1 MDYSGKLAFSPADIL
16 LPVTEEMEKWSVIA
30 CDQFTSDRAYWARVD
45 EYVGENPST
54 LRLMLPEAL
63 LGERDEAAEA
73 EKINAVMEKYLS
85 GGVFRKLTH
94 SYVYLERHITGQRV
108 RRGLLGVIDLDAYD
122 YRPEIL
128 SPVNPT
134 EGIVR
139 DRLPSRVKI
148 RAGAALE
155 MPHIMVFIDDPQFT
169 VIEPVIYELHD
180 PDRLYSFDLMEG
192 GGHITGWAVSGEHEK
207 KVEAALLKLAEGRGR
222 SPLYAVGDGN
232 HSLAAAKLHWEHI
245 REGLSESERET
256 HPARWCLAELVNLHD
271 SAIIFEPIHRT
282 VFETETAGLEQAVSD
297 WVSRISRPGSGHGL
311 TLVCSS
317 AAREY
322 TVTGL
327 TLGELIAAVDRF
339 TEEWTSAHGGYIDYV
354 HGDGEA
360 AELGRSAGCF
370 SLLLPPMN
378 KAELFPGLTKS
389 GPFPKKSFSVGHA
402 RDKRYYLECR
412 RITPEAGMN

>member
-1 MDYSGKLAFSPADIL
+1 MRKTSTLAFSPADIL
-16 LPVTEEMEKWSVIA
+16 LPNSDDMARWSVIA
-30 CDQFTSDRAYWARVD
+30 CDQFTSDPGYWDRVD
-45 EYVGENPST
+45 EYIGPAPST
-54 LRLMLPEAL
+54 LRLMLPEARL
-63 LGERDEAAEA
+63 KGLDEASEA
-73 EKINAVMEKYLS
+73 GKINRVMADYLAS
-85 GGVFRKLTH
+85 GVFRTLEH
-94 SYVYLERHITGQRV
+94 SYVYLERHITGNRV

-148 RAGAALE
+148 RAGAPLE
-155 MPHIMVFIDDPQFT
+155 MPHIMVFIDDPHFT

-180 PDRLYSFDLMEG
+180 PDLLYSFDLMEG
-192 GGHITGWAVSGEHEK
+192 GGHITGWAVSGEHEQR
-207 KVEAALLKLAEGRGR
+207 VEAALLKLSEGRGE

-245 REGLSESERET
+245 REGLSEEARET

-271 SAIIFEPIHRT
+271 SAIIFEPIHRA
-282 VFETETAGLEQAVSD
+282 VFDTDTEKLSEAVEK
-297 WVSRISRPGSGHGL
+297 WVEKLCVPGEGHAL
-311 TLVCSS
+311 TLVRGSVETHYS
-317 AAREY
+317 I
-322 TVTGL
+322 TGL
-327 TLGELIAAVDRF
+327 TLGQLIAAADRF
-339 TEEWTSAHGGYIDYV
+339 TEDWVAAHGGRIDYV
-354 HGDGEA
+354 HGDGDA
-360 AELGRSAGCF
+360 AALGREDGCF
-370 SLLLPPMN
+370 SLLLPPMS

-412 RITPEAGMN
+412 KIMPDAGTN

>member
-1 MDYSGKLAFSPADIL
+1 MKTTSTLAFSPADIL
-16 LPVTEEMEKWSVIA
+16 LPVTDSMEKWSVIA
-30 CDQFTSDRAYWARVD
+30 CDQFTSDPGYWARVD
-45 EYVGENPST
+45 AFVGEKPST

-63 LGERDEAAEA
+63 LGEKDEAAEA
-73 EKINAVMEKYLS
+73 NQIGAVMRDYLDS
-85 GGVFRKLTH
+85 GVFRTLRH
-94 SYVYLERHITGQRV
+94 SYVYLERHISGQRV

-122 YRPEIL
+122 YRPEVL

-180 PDRLYSFDLMEG
+180 PDKLYEFDLMEG

-207 KVEAALLKLAEGRGR
+207 KVEAALLKLAGNRGE

-232 HSLAAAKLHWEHI
+232 HSLAAAKLHWE
-245 REGLSESERET
+245 RVSAGLSAGERER

-271 SAIIFEPIHRT
+271 SAIVFEPIHRA
-282 VFETETAGLEQAVSD
+282 VFDTDTDGLAAAAEAWVAGLN
-297 WVSRISRPGSGHGL
+297 RPGDGH
-311 TLVCSS
+311 TLNFVCGAS
-317 AAREY
+317 AREFS
-322 TVTGL
+322 VTGL

-339 TEEWTSAHGGYIDYV
+339 AESWVAAHGGRIDYV

-360 AELGRSAGCF
+360 AELGRAQGAF

-378 KAELFPGLTKS
+378 KSELFPGLTKS

-412 RITPEAGMN
+412 RITADGDAN

>member
-1 MDYSGKLAFSPADIL
+1 MRKTSTLAFSPADIL
-16 LPVTEEMEKWSVIA
+16 LPVTDSMETWSVIA
-30 CDQFTSDRAYWARVD
+30 CDQFTSDPGYWARVD
-45 EYVGENPST
+45 ESVGGRPST

-63 LGERDEAAEA
+63 LSERDEAAEA
-73 EKINAVMEKYLS
+73 EKINAVMADYLAS
-85 GGVFRKLTH
+85 GVFRTLEH
-94 SYVYLERHITGQRV
+94 SYVYLERHITGNRV

-180 PDRLYSFDLMEG
+180 PDKLYEFDLMEG

-207 KVEAALLKLAEGRGR
+207 KVEQALLKLAEGRGE

-232 HSLAAAKLHWEHI
+232 HSLAAAKLHWERV
-245 REGLSESERET
+245 REGLSEEERET

-271 SAIIFEPIHRT
+271 SAIVFEPIHRA
-282 VFETETAGLEQAVSD
+282 VFDTDTAELPAAAEAWLQSLN
-297 WVSRISRPGSGHGL
+297 RPGEGHAL
-311 TLVCSS
+311 RLVCGESE
-317 AAREY
+317 REY
-322 TVTGL
+322 PVTGL
-327 TLGELIAAVDRF
+327 TLGELIAAADRF
-339 TEEWTSAHGGYIDYV
+339 CEAWVAGHGGHIDYV

-360 AELGRSAGCF
+360 MALGRQAGCF

-412 RITPEAGMN
+412 KITPELE